1 MNIHET
7 PPPRISEL
15 EKISTRTDTRDY
27 LAKAAQQSEKLKD
40 WFIVDVDAH
49 VNETAFWSEITDRI
63 ENDVL
68 RYIAESF
75 RDRGGSPPGLLN
87 ANGPLYQDVGGRIPH
102 QQRQAEP
109 TPPGLHRQVQ
119 LTQRAMDAMGI
130 DHMVIFPTPMLSLGM
145 HPQVDVE
152 VALGQ
157 AYNRWLVEK
166 ILPQDPRQVAL
177 LYLPFNDPDACVEC
191 VEEFAGKPGV
201 VGFTVTSTRHKP
213 VWHNSYM
220 RLYAALQDTGM
231 PLGFHAGFTWAD
243 PSFAQINRF
252 IGMHALSFAHF
263 NMVHMTNW
271 VLNGIPERFPK
282 LKVIWIESGLAWIPF
297 IMQRLDSRIHDA
309 HLGVPAAQAPAER
322 VHAGDVL
329 YEPAARAQQHEA
341 HAGDL
346 RGDPRGHAIAL
357 CVGLAALGFR
367 RAELDH
373 QAAVPQRAVQAQ
385 HPRPHRR
392 QAVQSRSAGAQ
403 DRRQAA
409 RPGAR
414 AGRVGD
420 GRREPGMS
428 ASSAKEAIAAASAAF
443 CASADDALANGNP
456 DAIPDENLQ
465 RVFSAAVRL
474 YAAKSEDRARELP
487 PFGDRPVNAT
497 EAVTAICAVMRA
509 ADINFFD
516 LQMWYRRA
524 PNE

>member
-1 MNIHET
+1 MNIRET
-7 PPPRISEL
+7 PPRITEL

-27 LAKAAQQSEKLKD
+27 LAKAAQQTEKLKD

-63 ENDVL
+63 DNDVL
-68 RYIAESF
+68 RYIAELF

-87 ANGPLYQDVGGRIPH
+87 ASGPLYQDVAGRIPH

-145 HPQVDVE
+145 HPQIDVE
-152 VALGQ
+152 VALAQ

-231 PLGFHAGFTWAD
+231 PLGFHAGFTWSD

-297 IMQRLDSRIHDA
+297 IMQRLDSEYMMRTSECPLLKRKPSEYMQEMYYTSQPLERSNMKLTQATFEAIHADTQLLYASDWPHWDFDA
-309 HLGVPAAQAPAER
+309 PTSITKLPFLNEQSKRNILGLSAAKLFGLDVPAHKTGIKAPVQPQPVAEPAE
-322 VHAGDVL
+322 
-329 YEPAARAQQHEA
+329 
-341 HAGDL
+341 
-346 RGDPRGHAIAL
+346 
-357 CVGLAALGFR
+357 
-367 RAELDH
+367 
-373 QAAVPQRAVQAQ
+373 
-385 HPRPHRR
+385 
-392 QAVQSRSAGAQ
+392 
-403 DRRQAA
+403 
-409 RPGAR
+409 
-414 AGRVGD
+414 
-420 GRREPGMS
+420 
-428 ASSAKEAIAAASAAF
+428 
-443 CASADDALANGNP
+443 
-456 DAIPDENLQ
+456 
-465 RVFSAAVRL
+465 
-474 YAAKSEDRARELP
+474 
-487 PFGDRPVNAT
+487 
-497 EAVTAICAVMRA
+497 
-509 ADINFFD
+509 
-516 LQMWYRRA
+516 
-524 PNE
+524 